1 MSLKELCT
9 LIEGSYDGHIKL
21 YNKGDF
27 KTLTVRRI
35 MNCAFQVLEVTFQNL
50 FCFTPRLLS
59 VLFVGVRHNS
69 ATSVI
74 GIASSSQA
82 LYIFTL
88 QPTKLRNGLVQ
99 YKTAGCF

>member
-1 MSLKELCT
+1 M
-9 LIEGSYDGHIKL
+9 
-21 YNKGDF
+21 
-27 KTLTVRRI
+27 
-35 MNCAFQVLEVTFQNL
+35 MNCALLVLEGAFQNP

-74 GIASSSQA
+74 GVASSRQA

-88 QPTKLRNGLVQ
+88 QPTKLRNGWVQ